1 MVERYMWLFSRLLKK
16 RASSLIL
23 DTSIV
28 LRLQI
33 SFVKALAHHV
43 KRLSKDSLFV
53 SAKTGWNRDASVK
66 ISILKKYISPLSLDV
81 WSVWS
86 AQMELE
92 VRHRCDGGDYWLHSL
107 PHIIVLPPVLWLP
120 QLFPCLFHMHTLHT
134 RHAVMCPSLSNH
146 QPQLPT
152 RTLCVCVCV
161 GEGQSLFQCVLLRLS
176 IASSLIISPSHRL
189 GHQLLRVAIIWDWFS
204 PSPSTPHTGARP
216 RTHTHTHVRPQNRKM
231 ARQNANDKG
240 LTASE
245 APQCCK

>member
-16 RASSLIL
+16 RASRLIL

-53 SAKTGWNRDASVK
+53 SAKTGRNRDASVK

-92 VRHRCDGGDYWLHSL
+92 VRHRCDGGDYWLHSF
-107 PHIIVLPPVLWLP
+107 PHIIVLRPVLWLP
-120 QLFPCLFHMHTLHT
+120 QLFPRLFHMHTLHT
-134 RHAVMCPSLSNH
+134 RHTVMCPSLSNH

-152 RTLCVCVCV
+152 RTLCACVRVCWWRPKPVPVCLTHIV
-161 GEGQSLFQCVLLRLS
+161 H
-176 IASSLIISPSHRL
+176 SLIINHFSFSQTRPSVIESCNNL
-189 GHQLLRVAIIWDWFS
+189 GLI
-204 PSPSTPHTGARP
+204 
-216 RTHTHTHVRPQNRKM
+216 
-231 ARQNANDKG
+231 
-240 LTASE
+240 
-245 APQCCK
+245 